1 MKSYRIVYIFLALL
15 FVCSCNQE
23 KSTLTDY
30 KRLTRELKVNSSDY
44 TEEDWEEI
52 IEKYESLEEAAD
64 RCHFSPKEK
73 RELNR
78 LRGQCAAYLFKA
90 MANQTKYQMEDFL
103 EQLSDMAEGFQD
115 VLGDESIDSFLND
128 DEEE

>member
-1 MKSYRIVYIFLALL
+1 MKSNRIVYVFLALL
-15 FVCSCNQE
+15 FICSCSQE

-30 KRLTRELKVNSSDY
+30 KKLIRELKVNSSDY

-52 IEKYESLEEAAD
+52 IEKYENLEKAAD
-64 RCHFSPKEK
+64 RCNFSRKEK

-90 MANQTKYQMEDFL
+90 IANQTKYQMEDYL

-115 VLGDESIDSFLND
+115 VFGDGSIDSLLD
-128 DEEE
+128 DAEEE